1 MIKMTTLPLF
11 AATIWARKVFHFE
24 KVQKSFF
31 SVYKEKGTF
40 TFSPKCLCPSDAFLS
55 KSLTYINQNFHFNRC
70 THLKLNIPSFTR
82 NANPNNKCKMIIMW
96 NISLKPLAVK
106 RKGTHLSLFFPS
118 GSRTLVHEQSIWYLY
133 WQEEMCDFK
142 TSSSSAV
149 T

>member
-1 MIKMTTLPLF
+1 MQQFEPEKSSILKKSRNLSSQVTRRKGPSLSLLNVF
-11 AATIWARKVFHFE
+11 ALLMH
-24 KVQKSFF
+24 
-31 SVYKEKGTF
+31 
-40 TFSPKCLCPSDAFLS
+40 FSPR
-55 KSLTYINQNFHFNRC
+55 SLTYINQNFHFNRC

-118 GSRTLVHEQSIWYLY
+118 GSRTLVHEQSIWYFY